1 MGLLFI
7 LDRSTGKPIY
17 GVEERPVPRGD
28 IPGEWYSPTE
38 PFPLKPPPLSR
49 MTMTMDDVSKRTPHA
64 EKFCGEWFSRLRS
77 QGAYTPFGSTAS
89 LSMPGTMGG
98 GNWGGVSFDPE
109 LGYIFVNTSSL
120 GTVGQMAPTAA
131 GSALPYH
138 NLGGYTRFIDQEG
151 YPCQQPPWGELI
163 AVNANSGDIVWRKPL
178 GSYDELEAQGMKNT
192 GASNIGGSIVTAGGL
207 VFIAATTDS
216 KFRAFDSRT
225 GAELWVTKLDSSG
238 TTVPMTYL
246 GRNGRQYVVVAAGGT
261 NRFRMIANTADKN
274 ADTVI
279 AFALPN
285 PQGSRVEEQNPS
297 SPPANVSRLSTGAS
311 SVTAADAAAAAVL
324 PEGEGKAVVLSVCTK
339 CHGPANFSTLRM
351 SRTGWEDEVEDMKD
365 RGAIGTNDDFKK
377 VIDYLTKNFPPKQ

>member
-1 MGLLFI
+1 
-7 LDRSTGKPIY
+7 
-17 GVEERPVPRGD
+17 
-28 IPGEWYSPTE
+28 
-38 PFPLKPPPLSR
+38 
-49 MTMTMDDVSKRTPHA
+49 
-64 EKFCGEWFSRLRS
+64 
-77 QGAYTPFGSTAS
+77 
-89 LSMPGTMGG
+89 
-98 GNWGGVSFDPE
+98 
-109 LGYIFVNTSSL
+109 
-120 GTVGQMAPTAA
+120 
-131 GSALPYH
+131 
-138 NLGGYTRFIDQEG
+138 
-151 YPCQQPPWGELI
+151 
-163 AVNANSGDIVWRKPL
+163 
-178 GSYDELEAQGMKNT
+178 
-192 GASNIGGSIVTAGGL
+192 
-207 VFIAATTDS
+207 
-216 KFRAFDSRT
+216 
-225 GAELWVTKLDSSG
+225 
-238 TTVPMTYL
+238 MTYL

-377 VIDYLTKNFPPKQ
+377 VIDYLTKNFPSKQ

>member
-1 MGLLFI
+1 
-7 LDRSTGKPIY
+7 
-17 GVEERPVPRGD
+17 
-28 IPGEWYSPTE
+28 
-38 PFPLKPPPLSR
+38 
-49 MTMTMDDVSKRTPHA
+49 MTMTMDEVSKRTPEA

-77 QGAYTPFGSTAS
+77 QGAYTPFGSTSS

-120 GTVGQMAPTAA
+120 GTVGQMAPTVP

-163 AVNANSGDIVWRKPL
+163 AVNANTGDIAWRKPL

-225 GAELWVTKLDSSG
+225 GAELWVTKLDASG

-246 GRNGRQYVVVAAGGT
+246 GRDGRQYVVVAAGGT

-274 ADTVI
+274 ADTLI

-285 PQGSRVEEQNPS
+285 PHDSQVAAQARSSRPA
-297 SPPANVSRLSTGAS
+297 ANVSSMSTTPS
-311 SVTAADAAAAAVL
+311 SVAPAEVL
-324 PEGEGKAVVLSVCTK
+324 PEGEGRAIVISVCTK
-339 CHGPANFSTLRM
+339 CHGPTNFSTLRI

-365 RGAIGTNDDFKK
+365 RGAVGTEDDFKK
-377 VIDYLTKNFPPKQ
+377 IIDYLARNFPPRQ